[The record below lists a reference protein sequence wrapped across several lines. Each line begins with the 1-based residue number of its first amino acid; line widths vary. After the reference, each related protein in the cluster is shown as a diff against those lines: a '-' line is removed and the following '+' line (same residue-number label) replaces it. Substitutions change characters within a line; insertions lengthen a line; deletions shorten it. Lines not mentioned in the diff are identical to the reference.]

1 MKRFAILFILVILM
15 AGGGFAAWWIYL
27 RPPDD
32 QEMAEATPPPEP
44 IPIEFRPLVIP
55 IIQDG
60 QVIGQMIV
68 QITLQV
74 DAENEKRVLDYGPYL
89 TDAFLGELYGLY
101 ALRHVRELGNA
112 QPLLNRR
119 LLAVSDRVLGPSI
132 VEQVTVTEV
141 TPGVPTKG

>member
-15 AGGGFAAWWIYL
+15 AGGGFAAWWFYL

-32 QEMAEATPPPEP
+32 QGMAEATPPLEP

-60 QVIGQMIV
+60 QVIRQLVV

-74 DAENEKRVLDYGPYL
+74 GAEHERRVLEYGPYL

-101 ALRHVRELGNA
+101 ALRHVRELGNP

-119 LLAVSDRVLGPSI
+119 LLAVSDRVLGPNI
-132 VEQVTVTEV
+132 VDQVRVTEV
-141 TPGVPTKG
+141 KAGAPTKG